1 MVEVEVMVFPERTR
15 KRARVDPSVLLEK
28 IKVDLVR
35 ALGIG
40 EPEEYEIA
48 VSPRSTRQPYQNL
61 RPSPGDTIIL
71 VRKEDLAGSSV
82 ELIG

>member
-1 MVEVEVMVFPERTR
+1 MIEVEVMVFPERTR
-15 KRARVDPSVLLEK
+15 RRARVDPSVPLEK
-28 IKVDLVR
+28 IKIDMVK

-48 VSPRSTRQPYQNL
+48 VSPRSTRQTYQNL
-61 RPSPGDTIIL
+61 RPTPGDTIIL

>member
-1 MVEVEVMVFPERTR
+1 MIEVEIMVFPERKR
-15 KRARVDPSVLLEK
+15 RRARVDPSAPLAK

-48 VSPRSTRQPYQNL
+48 ISPRATRQSYQNL
-61 RPSPGDTIIL
+61 RPSPGDTILL
-71 VRKEDLAGSSV
+71 VRKEDLTGSSV
-82 ELIG
+82 ELL